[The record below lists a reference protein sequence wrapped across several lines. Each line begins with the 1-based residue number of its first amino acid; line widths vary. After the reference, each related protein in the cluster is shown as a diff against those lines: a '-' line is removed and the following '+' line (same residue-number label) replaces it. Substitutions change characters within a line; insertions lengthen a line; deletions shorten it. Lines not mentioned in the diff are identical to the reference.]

1 MRAGTIFPT
10 MSSKSILQ
18 DHLVPH
24 APTLLLFTA
33 SAQSHIFLEIRLD
46 AIRLLDLLLE
56 LIPEQVVAG
65 FWGNGTGG
73 SRAGH
78 GRKLLDGYLSLLNVG
93 TEFGEDGEAG
103 PSSVTGQSMKS
114 MTSINL
120 SIVVCLV
127 NSVVIVPSFDICLF

>member
-1 MRAGTIFPT
+1 MRAGTVFSA
-10 MSSKSILQ
+10 MSSKSFLQ
-18 DHLVPH
+18 DHLAPH

-56 LIPEQVVAG
+56 LIPEQVVAD

-73 SRAGH
+73 GRAGH

-93 TEFGEDGEAG
+93 TKFGEDGGREAG
-103 PSSVTGQSMKS
+103 PSSVTGQPMQS

-120 SIVVCLV
+120 SIVVCEASGL
-127 NSVVIVPSFDICLF
+127 NTLL